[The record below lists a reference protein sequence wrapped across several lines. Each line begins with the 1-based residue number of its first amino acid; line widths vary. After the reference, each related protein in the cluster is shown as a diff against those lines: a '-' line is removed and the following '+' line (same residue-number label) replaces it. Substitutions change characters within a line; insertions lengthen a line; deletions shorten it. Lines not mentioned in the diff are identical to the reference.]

1 MLMWCALCEHVD
13 PNVSSK
19 MSQVK
24 TIDCLAGC
32 EVKISTWEFFKGYTE
47 GREYLNSWPRHCYEF
62 ISALPFQEYTDPR
75 KGFLNFV
82 VKLPPGVLKPD
93 LGPKTYIAYGIPREL
108 GRGDFITK
116 LHCDV

>member
-32 EVKISTWEFFKGYTE
+32 
-47 GREYLNSWPRHCYEF
+47 
-62 ISALPFQEYTDPR
+62 EYTDPR

-108 GRGDFITK
+108 GRGDSITK